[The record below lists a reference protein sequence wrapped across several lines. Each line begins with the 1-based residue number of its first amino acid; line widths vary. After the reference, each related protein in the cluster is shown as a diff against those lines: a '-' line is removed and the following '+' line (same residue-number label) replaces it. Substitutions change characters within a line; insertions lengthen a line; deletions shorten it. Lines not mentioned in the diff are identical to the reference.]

1 MVIIKSIDTVLK
13 QDEEQ
18 LNTEKGYQSLSSFI
32 IWTVE
37 ACQQRGSRKIL
48 KNLLSGYCGRI
59 KNDFLVKQRLS
70 DDVLKVLE
78 IRDSCLYL

>member
-1 MVIIKSIDTVLK
+1 MP
-13 QDEEQ
+13 
-18 LNTEKGYQSLSSFI
+18 SFI
-32 IWTVE
+32 IWAVE

-59 KNDFLVKQRLS
+59 KNDFLVTQRLS